1 MSRPESPRLS
11 TRRDS
16 NGEFDHSDLNDLAA
30 NTGFLDDQVTTQEVE
45 QNLHIDTADIQNQ
58 NGSNVQS
65 ETSSIVPTSARLS
78 IATTTHPAFNL
89 PGNSDSIS
97 ATLDSILANPG
108 WSIAAE
114 TRRRRNSLLSMRSL
128 VPTLPPY
135 EDHQSHFALQNGQPG
150 PSNLGHEISNGDN
163 TYNEK
168 SSTSAIPGEHAHA
181 GPGPGAE
188 ASHPVPDHHDA
199 DPENNLSAHYSR
211 IVRTLDSRYT
221 SELERL
227 RQENER
233 LRASHAEDI
242 ALMRNNL
249 DAAYRD
255 VLKKRD
261 REVERAREEA
271 ASRAAEL
278 ESEVSRWKD
287 EGEGR
292 LRRLEEDALQQ
303 RVMMEEAHA
312 GEMERAKNAVEDVWE
327 RRWRDRMGLVD
338 EEGSRMVKER
348 DLEWLAFLRDECPD
362 ILESANSML
371 ISSPDKN
378 P

>member
-1 MSRPESPRLS
+1 MSRPGSPRLS
-11 TRRDS
+11 TRTNSDGVS
-16 NGEFDHSDLNDLAA
+16 DHSDPNEIATNAGSSD
-30 NTGFLDDQVTTQEVE
+30 GQFTTQEVE

-58 NGSNVQS
+58 NGSNVHS

-89 PGNSDSIS
+89 PANSESIS

-108 WSIAAE
+108 WSVAAE

-150 PSNLGHEISNGDN
+150 PSNLGHEISNGDI

-168 SSTSAIPGEHAHA
+168 SSTSAMPGEHAGA
-181 GPGPGAE
+181 GPGAE
-188 ASHPVPDHHDA
+188 ASHSAPDQHDA

-278 ESEVSRWKD
+278 ESEVCRWKE
-287 EGEGR
+287 EGEDR
-292 LRRLEEDALQQ
+292 LRRLEKDALQQ
-303 RVMMEEAHA
+303 RVMMAEAHA
-312 GEMERAKNAVEDVWE
+312 RDMERAKNAVEDVWE

>member
-1 MSRPESPRLS
+1 MSNLS
-11 TRRDS
+11 IQSSDEPTSDGNHANQTDANGNLDDELLS
-16 NGEFDHSDLNDLAA
+16 NGSRAS
-30 NTGFLDDQVTTQEVE
+30 QETE
-45 QNLHIDTADIQNQ
+45 HNLQIDTTDFQAH

-78 IATTTHPAFNL
+78 IATTTHPAFNMAANTETI
-89 PGNSDSIS
+89 G
-97 ATLDSILANPG
+97 TMLDSILTNPG
-108 WSIAAE
+108 WSVAAE

-135 EDHQSHFALQNGQPG
+135 EDHLGHHALQNGHPG
-150 PSNLGHEISNGDN
+150 PSNLGPGLSNG
-163 TYNEK
+163 TTTHNEK
-168 SSTSAIPGEHAHA
+168 SSTAAMGASEPADPN
-181 GPGPGAE
+181 AE
-188 ASHPVPDHHDA
+188 ASDSHHPVDQPDP

-227 RQENER
+227 RQEDER
-233 LRASHAEDI
+233 LRVSHAEDV

-261 REVERAREEA
+261 REVERAREEV

-278 ESEVSRWKD
+278 EQEVGRWKED
-287 EGEGR
+287 GEER
-292 LRRLEEDALQQ
+292 FRKLEDDALQE
-303 RVMMEEAHA
+303 RVMMKEAHA
-312 GEMERAKNAVEDVWE
+312 REMERARNAVEDVWE

-338 EEGSRMVKER
+338 EEGRRRVKER
-348 DLEWLAFLRDECPD
+348 DLEWLAFLRDQCPD
-362 ILESANSML
+362 ILETARIMMEQPTD
-371 ISSPDKN
+371 I
-378 P
+378 